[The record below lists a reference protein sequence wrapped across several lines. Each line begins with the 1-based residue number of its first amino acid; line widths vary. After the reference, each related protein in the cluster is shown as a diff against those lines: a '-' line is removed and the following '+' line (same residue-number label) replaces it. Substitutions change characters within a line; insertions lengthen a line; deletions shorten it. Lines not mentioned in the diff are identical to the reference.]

1 MADSVPGLLMERAA
15 EAPSRIALLEKE
27 FGRWVE
33 IPWSEY
39 AANVRAAALG
49 FQDAGL
55 RAGDTVVIVAEN
67 SAEWLYADLG
77 VQSVGARSVAVSAT
91 TPGGEIGYIIGDS
104 GARWVVVGDQEQ
116 TDKVLDVLVERSDLS
131 VERVVYIKEK
141 GVSSYQEEFLGG
153 YHAMVARGREIDAAE
168 PARFDSLLA
177 ARSSSEVAVIS
188 YTAGTTGVPKGVV
201 ATHGTMLAATSAFQE
216 AFPTGPEDR
225 ILAWVSL
232 AHPSIRGPQAYTSF
246 RSGAT
251 VAFPENAETFH
262 EALNEIAPTS
272 VMCPPRFLE
281 VTAAD
286 IQIRM
291 RKSTIVKKG
300 FYRLASVLGRGAAK
314 RQSRSGSHGPI
325 GNLQRKASWWF
336 AGKAILDKLGLD
348 KTTWAFAG
356 GASISRDLLGFFHA
370 LGLPLRQ
377 VYGQAETTGIAIAQ
391 YASGPIVPGVA
402 GTPIPGVE
410 ARVGDDGALSLRG
423 PGLFDGYVGQ
433 DASAALDAGGWFATG
448 DLVEQT
454 ASGEFVLLD
463 RESAVM
469 SLSDGTRIVPNLVEN
484 SLKFS
489 PYIANAVVIANGR
502 AFPTALIQIEFT
514 TVAEF
519 AQTKGEAFTTFD
531 SLATLDIVA
540 DLIAEEVA
548 AANRRLEAEL
558 NVRSFRLLDREFS
571 ADQGEVTPSGRIR
584 RDKVEQGHAALI
596 EEMYSEA
603 STAS

>member
-1 MADSVPGLLMERAA
+1 MRRKPSRSSHAPRAA
-15 EAPSRIALLEKE
+15 NARVSGSTRSGTVAVGRFDALL
-27 FGRWVE
+27 
-33 IPWSEY
+33 
-39 AANVRAAALG
+39 
-49 FQDAGL
+49 
-55 RAGDTVVIVAEN
+55 
-67 SAEWLYADLG
+67 
-77 VQSVGARSVAVSAT
+77 GARS
-91 TPGGEIGYIIGDS
+91 
-104 GARWVVVGDQEQ
+104 R
-116 TDKVLDVLVERSDLS
+116 
-131 VERVVYIKEK
+131 
-141 GVSSYQEEFLGG
+141 
-153 YHAMVARGREIDAAE
+153 
-168 PARFDSLLA
+168 
-177 ARSSSEVAVIS
+177 SEVALVS
-188 YTAGTTGVPKGVV
+188 YTAGTTGVPKGVLT
-201 ATHGTMLAATSAFQE
+201 THGTMLDATSSFQE
-216 AFPTGPEDR
+216 AFPTGLKDR

-246 RSGAT
+246 RSGAI

-300 FYRLASVLGRGAAK
+300 FYGLATVFGRGAAK
-314 RQSRSGSHGPI
+314 RQSRTGSLGPI
-325 GNLQRKASWWF
+325 GTFQRKASWWL
-336 AGKAILDKLGLD
+336 AGKAVLDKLGLD
-348 KTTWAFAG
+348 KTRWALAG

-391 YASGPIVPGVA
+391 YSSGPIVPGVA
-402 GTPIPGVE
+402 GTPIPGME
-410 ARVGDDGALSLRG
+410 ARMGSDGALSLRG

-433 DASAALDAGGWFATG
+433 DASAASDADGWFATG

-454 ASGEFVLLD
+454 GAGEFVLLD

-469 SLSDGTRIVPNLVEN
+469 RLSDGTRVVPNLVEN

-489 PYIANAVVIANGR
+489 PFIANAVVIADGR

-519 AQTKGEAFTTFD
+519 AQTKGEAFTTFGT
-531 SLATLDIVA
+531 LATLGIVA
-540 DLIAEEVA
+540 DLIGEEVA
-548 AANRRLEAEL
+548 AANRRLDPDL
-558 NVRSFRLLDREFS
+558 NVRGFRLLDRELG
-571 ADQGEVTPSGRIR
+571 AAEGELTPSGRVR
-584 RDKVEQGHAALI
+584 RDKVEEGHAALI